1 MNFLAVVLD
10 KIPKNS
16 ANDVLT
22 NALNIGY
29 YAVGLIAVVMIIISG
44 FTMVTSAGEAEAIK
58 KAKNTILYSVIGIIF
73 VSLAFVITNFVI
85 GAFK

>member
-1 MNFLAVVLD
+1 MNFLAVIID
-10 KIPKNS
+10 GIPKNS
-16 ANDVLT
+16 ANTVLT
-22 NALNIGY
+22 NALNVGY

-73 VSLAFVITNFVI
+73 VLLAFVITNFVI